1 MAISAST
8 ITASQTLEEFR
19 LEFNKLQSDV
29 NSLQTNA
36 TFVSTISFEG
46 STEDDFETSL
56 TVVDPTADRTQT
68 IQNKS
73 GTLALIG
80 TDTEDTLLLDGTDG
94 SSSNA
99 GSAVLMD
106 ASASGVDEGDALLF
120 EEALNDQILNIVAP
134 IEFLVAESSKIASDG
149 TRGVDLVIQEGG
161 DKFELEIATFDNIL
175 GAPIIP
181 PASGGPQFI
190 SPTNDGTEN
199 QVLATDGSGNLS
211 FVNQST
217 GLSVASGDVNNRV
230 MTMSGSSSAIGEA
243 NLTFD
248 GSTLTVTG
256 TAALDDVTITGS
268 HNIVFGDK
276 ILLNST
282 DGSTDEGDDLVQN
295 TAADENE
302 AILFESG
309 TADVA
314 QNSAS
319 GQGAF
324 ALEPAL
330 VLNQTDAGGSENGEK
345 ITLEDALEGYMLME
359 NPSMAY
365 ASDARHPIEVH
376 HMLNAGAH
384 GSRLNPIN
392 YYVSV
397 KAKSS
402 HHPYYNTGSSNG
414 YWINGV
420 EAPAL
425 TLYGTDDVSTN
436 AEYWYKFDQSNASNS
451 GHPLVFYQ
459 ESDKTTGYS
468 TGVTTNGTPGS
479 AGAYTQIVTSDTNT
493 TILHYQCSAHALMGN
508 CMQMN
513 TAFDRTAHQ
522 VIDAGNFDT
531 SSSTAA
537 LSNTYDG
544 GDFDS

>member
-80 TDTEDTLLLDGTDG
+80 TDTEDTILLDGTDG

-248 GSTLTVTG
+248 GSTLTVT
-256 TAALDDVTITGS
+256 
-268 HNIVFGDK
+268 
-276 ILLNST
+276 
-282 DGSTDEGDDLVQN
+282 
-295 TAADENE
+295 
-302 AILFESG
+302 
-309 TADVA
+309 
-314 QNSAS
+314 
-319 GQGAF
+319 
-324 ALEPAL
+324 
-330 VLNQTDAGGSENGEK
+330 
-345 ITLEDALEGYMLME
+345 
-359 NPSMAY
+359 
-365 ASDARHPIEVH
+365 
-376 HMLNAGAH
+376 
-384 GSRLNPIN
+384 
-392 YYVSV
+392 
-397 KAKSS
+397 
-402 HHPYYNTGSSNG
+402 
-414 YWINGV
+414 
-420 EAPAL
+420 
-425 TLYGTDDVSTN
+425 
-436 AEYWYKFDQSNASNS
+436 
-451 GHPLVFYQ
+451 
-459 ESDKTTGYS
+459 
-468 TGVTTNGTPGS
+468 
-479 AGAYTQIVTSDTNT
+479 
-493 TILHYQCSAHALMGN
+493 
-508 CMQMN
+508 
-513 TAFDRTAHQ
+513 
-522 VIDAGNFDT
+522 
-531 SSSTAA
+531 
-537 LSNTYDG
+537 
-544 GDFDS
+544 

>member
-1 MAISAST
+1 M
-8 ITASQTLEEFR
+8 
-19 LEFNKLQSDV
+19 
-29 NSLQTNA
+29 
-36 TFVSTISFEG
+36 
-46 STEDDFETSL
+46 
-56 TVVDPTADRTQT
+56 
-68 IQNKS
+68 
-73 GTLALIG
+73 
-80 TDTEDTLLLDGTDG
+80 
-94 SSSNA
+94 
-99 GSAVLMD
+99 
-106 ASASGVDEGDALLF
+106 
-120 EEALNDQILNIVAP
+120 
-134 IEFLVAESSKIASDG
+134 
-149 TRGVDLVIQEGG
+149 
-161 DKFELEIATFDNIL
+161 
-175 GAPIIP
+175 
-181 PASGGPQFI
+181 
-190 SPTNDGTEN
+190 
-199 QVLATDGSGNLS
+199 LATDGSGNLS

-319 GQGAF
+319 GQCAF

-345 ITLEDALEGYMLME
+345 ITLEDALEGFMLME

-365 ASDARHPIEVH
+365 AADARHPIEVH

-392 YYVSV
+392 
-397 KAKSS
+397 
-402 HHPYYNTGSSNG
+402 
-414 YWINGV
+414 
-420 EAPAL
+420 
-425 TLYGTDDVSTN
+425 
-436 AEYWYKFDQSNASNS
+436 
-451 GHPLVFYQ
+451 
-459 ESDKTTGYS
+459 
-468 TGVTTNGTPGS
+468 
-479 AGAYTQIVTSDTNT
+479 
-493 TILHYQCSAHALMGN
+493 
-508 CMQMN
+508 
-513 TAFDRTAHQ
+513 
-522 VIDAGNFDT
+522 
-531 SSSTAA
+531 
-537 LSNTYDG
+537 
-544 GDFDS
+544 